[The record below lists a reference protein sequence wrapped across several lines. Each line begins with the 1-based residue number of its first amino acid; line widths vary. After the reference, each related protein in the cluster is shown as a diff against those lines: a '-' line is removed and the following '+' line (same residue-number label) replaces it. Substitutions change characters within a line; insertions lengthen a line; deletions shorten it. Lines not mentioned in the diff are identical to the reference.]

1 MTNCN
6 YIIQLPGSK
15 SGFLTIPA
23 NFGTIE
29 NTPEIKSKLESLD
42 READNF
48 LEVVST
54 ITDDLHELTGQNVL
68 SKEDIRDTI
77 MNNLDNVSE
86 IIPIINNLVENNSEF
101 NGLAKAIKQ
110 YLVQARTKNPNAAEA
125 LKGQLETPI
134 TKEYFNRVSLNGI
147 FNTTSV
153 KSEHLKIQSSLGE
166 ESNSGFISNYL
177 QPLNTFLQAIKKNN
191 DLLYS
196 SNTLFSTNNQ
206 FGTKSLNINEL
217 NFFREGNLDT
227 LFVSL
232 FKRLGSTLDVSELNN
247 VLGTDYKKPE
257 DFFNQK
263 LTRTKDIKN
272 SDFEN
277 LIADNKADKTKINN
291 IIDLVVSKL
300 QGNDNLKKSIKN
312 LIINLNTTLFK
323 DENLNRL
330 QLEEIMAIEST
341 EFSKEFRTLKYSS
354 IFNKNTS
361 NLGENYSEVK
371 KLKSDNLYEDAI
383 KYIIPG
389 QDLVRFLVNNK
400 PVNGLVT
407 DIFIRE
413 KQGKIVGVHV
423 RGIYKTSEGKFDEVT
438 RDFKPY
444 ETIEYRSKE
453 SPILEYSE
461 NLLKEDR
468 TIRLSNSLD
477 QDVLK
482 YLLKGG
488 DTVNGDY
495 VVSGIYPEHVTVNSG
510 ESTTN
515 IPYSQI
521 NSVNSNR
528 LYELNNLINSA
539 QTLPIVDN
547 ISRGDIILNKSGEL
561 LVVIDPQKL
570 NAIKIESNNAQVVK
584 FTQEDVVE
592 IRAGE
597 LNSFTQTDGLNILNN
612 QNTSSKNLQFSS
624 FTDVTKVRNND
635 LGTGVFE
642 GERINFKVVDFNT
655 SRIVT
660 DSGKYI
666 TYDMV
671 SDLVFYTD
679 RDISSRTALENI
691 KANTV
696 QVNLKFKPGV
706 NDVELKYIVPSNTKL
721 NSLFLLPNNHAN
733 IGWFQEATKPL
744 EKNEKDGTK
753 AIIRLLKKKGESGDT
768 IFGEKEYSNKSKLKR
783 NLSNYRKIERFS
795 DLSKESKEALN
806 ILKSGTYFNVYT
818 ESSIDPLTYRI
829 SENKGD
835 VVTAQY
841 NTLNHNGDIITI
853 ERDFDVSTLLNS
865 KNPGDTSYP
874 TGSIANL
881 YLHYRNRNL
890 KSVINAI
897 TENAN
902 PERVRTQQSIN
913 ELSNNIERTFS
924 KLNIPVI
931 QTDKLFEKGQRAKL
945 HSDSEGNVSIMLNT
959 KSGDFSDLIHETLH
973 IYLTLLR
980 YSDTQAYVRLI
991 ESVVKNDKNI
1001 YDKEEDFVTEVVAFS
1016 KGGTN
1021 FLYSDLK
1028 TFMNEMALVIN
1039 NLVKDSTGED
1049 LELSFSDIMNN
1060 PIEFLNTS
1068 LGSFYNINQT
1078 KNTHPMWNVGLLS
1091 FEPSFRNWLR
1101 DNNITLKC
1109 D

>member
-1 MTNCN
+1 MKNCN
-6 YIIQLPGSK
+6 YIIQLPGNR
-15 SGFLTIPA
+15 SGFLTISA

-29 NTPEIKSKLESLD
+29 NTPEIESKLESLD

-68 SKEDIRDTI
+68 SKDDIRDVI
-77 MNNLDNVSE
+77 INNLDNISE
-86 IIPIINNLVENNSEF
+86 IIPIINNLVESNSEF

-110 YLVQARTKNPNAAEA
+110 YLIQAKTKNPNAAES
-125 LKGQLETPI
+125 LKKQLETPI
-134 TKEYFNRVSLNGI
+134 TKEYFNRVSINGI
-147 FNTTSV
+147 FNTTSI

-166 ESNSGFISNYL
+166 EINSGFISNYL
-177 QPLNTFLQAIKKNN
+177 YPLNTFLQSIKKL
-191 DLLYS
+191 DDTLYS

-232 FKRLGSTLDVSELNN
+232 FKRLGSTLDVTELNN
-247 VLGTDYKKPE
+247 VLGTDYKKSE
-257 DFFNQK
+257 EFFNQK

-272 SDFEN
+272 SNFEK
-277 LIADNKADKTKINN
+277 LISDNTSDKSKINS
-291 IIDLVVSKL
+291 IIDLITIKL
-300 QGNDNLKKSIKN
+300 NGNNNLRKAIKN
-312 LIINLNTTLFK
+312 LIINLNTELFK

-330 QLEEIMAIEST
+330 QLEEIMSSENT

-361 NLGENYSEVK
+361 DLGKNYSETK

-389 QDLVRFLVNNK
+389 QDLVKFTIDNK

-413 KQGKIVGVHV
+413 KQGNVTGIHI
-423 RGIYKTSEGKFDEVT
+423 RGIYKTSEGKFDEIT

-453 SPILEYSE
+453 NPILEYSE

-468 TIRLSNSLD
+468 TIRLSESLD

-488 DTVNGDY
+488 DTVNGNY
-495 VVSGIYPEHVTVNSG
+495 VVSGIYPEYVTVNSG

-521 NSVNSNR
+521 RSINSNR
-528 LYELNNLINSA
+528 LYELNNIINNA
-539 QTLPIVDN
+539 QTLPIVTN
-547 ISRGDIILNKSGEL
+547 ISRGDIIKTKSGEL
-561 LVVIDPQKL
+561 LVVIDPIKL
-570 NAIKIESNNAQVVK
+570 NAVKIESGNTKIITVL
-584 FTQEDVVE
+584 QENIDE

-597 LNSFTQTDGLNILNN
+597 LNNFNKADEINILNN
-612 QNTSSKNLQFSS
+612 QNNNSKNLQLSS
-624 FTDVTKVRNND
+624 FTDTTKVRNND
-635 LGTGVFE
+635 LGTGMFE
-642 GERINFKVVDFNT
+642 GEEISFKVVDFNT
-655 SRIVT
+655 SRVVT

-666 TYDMV
+666 TYDMITNPI
-671 SDLVFYTD
+671 FYTD
-679 RDISSRTALENI
+679 RDISTKSALENI

-696 QVNLKFKPGV
+696 QVNLKSKAGP
-706 NDVELKYIVPSNTKL
+706 NDVELKYVVPSDVKL

-733 IGWFQEATKPL
+733 IGWFQEASLPL

-753 AIIRLLKKKGESGDT
+753 AIIRLMKKKGESGDN
-768 IFGEKEYSNKSKLKR
+768 IYGEREYSNKSKLKK
-783 NLSNYRKIERFS
+783 NLSNYRKMERFS

-818 ESSIDPLTYRI
+818 TSSINPTVYRI
-829 SENKGD
+829 TENKGD
-835 VVTAQY
+835 VITAQY

-853 ERDFDVSTLLNS
+853 ERDFNISDLLNS

-874 TGSIANL
+874 PGSIANL

-902 PERVRTQQSIN
+902 PDRIRTQQSIN
-913 ELSNNIERTFS
+913 ELSNKIERTFS

-931 QTDKLFEKGQRAKL
+931 QTDKLFEKGQKAKL
-945 HSDSEGNVSIMLNT
+945 HSDSEGKVSIMLNT

-980 YSDTQAYVRLI
+980 YSDTAAYVRLI
-991 ESVVKNDKNI
+991 ESVVKNDKNV
-1001 YDKEEDFVTEVVAFS
+1001 YDKEEDFVMEVVAFS
-1016 KGGTN
+1016 KGGTD
-1021 FLYSDLK
+1021 FLYDDLK
-1028 TFMNEMALVIN
+1028 VFMNEMALVIN

-1049 LELSFSDIMNN
+1049 LDLSFSDIINN

-1068 LGSFYNINQT
+1068 LGSFYNINQA

-1091 FEPSFRNWLR
+1091 FEPSFRNWLK

-1109 D
+1109 N